1 MKEEDKNKAN
11 ELIDRFIPEEECG
24 INRSC
29 AKVACVCMADWK
41 KNRMIE
47 KAVEY
52 IEDNIHDY
60 YDGDSEFAVCNW
72 LKKDEFVANF
82 KKAMCDE

>member
-29 AKVACVCMADWK
+29 AKVACVCMAEWK

-47 KAVEY
+47 KAIKFFKQQSCCGF
-52 IEDNIHDY
+52 IENELE
-60 YDGDSEFAVCNW
+60 EFI
-72 LKKDEFVANF
+72 DNF